1 MTAGD
6 KGTFTAKWEDLTE
19 WTQTLFLSG
28 RQINTTPDHIKS
40 LTGSYAVQGQPSE
53 GVYYG
58 YASTFADESGEEPVL
73 TEVYVTKML
82 PNISKETSAA
92 YIGDFESE
100 LSDRNK
106 HYSVYLLPVTDQT
119 SPFLAVPP
127 QKYTKQQCW
136 IVEEE
141 ADAAFAAGNAEQSTV
156 DLLAMYQ
163 QVQEMGIKLNKLT
176 DTSFFVFAAKGSGDC
191 QLRKNEILFETDG
204 LTVPVQTPTVMG
216 DANCDG
222 VLDVSD
228 AVLTARVLVEDIE
241 AEISQQGLVN
251 ADTDGSGNLET
262 NDLTRML
269 QAIAKKIKL

>member
-1 MTAGD
+1 M
-6 KGTFTAKWEDLTE
+6 
-19 WTQTLFLSG
+19 
-28 RQINTTPDHIKS
+28 
-40 LTGSYAVQGQPSE
+40 
-53 GVYYG
+53 
-58 YASTFADESGEEPVL
+58 L

-119 SPFLAVPP
+119 SPFLTVPP

-141 ADAAFAAGNAEQSTV
+141 ADAAFAAGNAEQSAV

-251 ADTDGSGNLET
+251 ADTDGSGKLET